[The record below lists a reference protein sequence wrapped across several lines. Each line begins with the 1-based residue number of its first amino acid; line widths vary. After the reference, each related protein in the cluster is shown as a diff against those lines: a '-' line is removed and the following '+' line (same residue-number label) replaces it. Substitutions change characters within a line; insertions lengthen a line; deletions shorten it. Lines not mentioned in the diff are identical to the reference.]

1 MKDCLL
7 RSVWIALA
15 ALLLAV
21 PAAFPQASA
30 INGQIEGTVTDP
42 AGGVVPNV
50 KIEIR
55 NENTGY
61 NRASDT
67 DASGFFRFTVL
78 PLGRYSVT
86 AETPGFQKYT
96 AANIEL
102 TAGATATVNMA
113 LSVSGTTTTVE
124 VGATAPVIEP
134 GRTDLGF
141 SLSNNQIENLPLVSR
156 NNYNFIL
163 VQPNVSGHPNVE
175 FGVPRKVNANG
186 FTDRI
191 NYQIDGGNNTQ
202 SDRSGIRL
210 LPISNTYVAEVQ
222 QVNNG
227 FAPEFGNTVGTVFN
241 AITKSGTNA
250 FHGEGAYLFRR
261 TDMVARST
269 LLSRTAAKPNQNVD
283 APFVD
288 AGGAI
293 IKDKLFWFGSFEHI
307 KRDLPNFV
315 TVTPANLAALG
326 LPASYADPIP
336 FGQDVYFVL
345 GKADWQ
351 INQNHR
357 LSGRYSYFRN
367 ESPYNNG
374 GGLTVATQT
383 YLFKDRAPA
392 VALQLISSL
401 SPSVVNEFRF
411 QMPKRYQRQVA
422 ADFTGPQPVTNISGV
437 INFGGSDQTGYVF
450 TERTPEYSENLTW
463 VRGTHSFK
471 AGADIRQVLDENTYQ
486 TFARYTFGSIQ
497 DYLDAKSG
505 ARPRSYSNYA
515 QSFGTPQLN
524 YNSLFT
530 NFYVQDNWKL
540 RPNLT
545 LTYGVRYDLY
555 NVPDANPSSPVVSSQ
570 KFNVDKNNWG
580 PRLGISYALGR
591 DQKTVIR
598 ANGGIFYDP
607 PQTNTYQRA
616 LLNNG
621 QPQYFN
627 LSVAGTS
634 PIAPAFPTVLSSLPS
649 GFNLPVQD
657 VTTVSPDFRTL
668 YSTNANFQIN
678 RQVTENLG
686 LAATYLY
693 TKGTH
698 LPVYRNINL
707 IPNGNYL
714 ADGRPIF
721 GAGRIDT
728 RFNGIITNEST
739 ANSNYNGLNVT
750 LRRRFA
756 RGYEWFATYTWSH
769 SIDDAPEQNIIDSS
783 TTNWLEDPTNRGRDR
798 ANSFSDRRHAF
809 SASAVLN
816 PIFKFDSKVLS
827 YIASNNQLALMFV
840 ASSGDVFNI
849 GSNRNLNG
857 DPQIPA
863 SQQRPLYIGRNT
875 VLGQSIVQMDARYS
889 RIFPIHERY
898 RPEFFAEAWNL
909 FNHSNV
915 TGYNTTATVDTAGNI
930 LTQPSLA
937 QTAALDP
944 RLLQIGIKFSW

>member
-1 MKDCLL
+1 MKLHLSRC
-7 RSVWIALA
+7 VFA
-15 ALLLAV
+15 ALLAILLAA
-21 PAAFPQASA
+21 PAFPQASA
-30 INGQIEGTVTDP
+30 INGQIEGTVTD
-42 AGGVVPNV
+42 ATGAVVPGAKV
-50 KIEIR
+50 DIK

-61 NRASDT
+61 SRAAESDS
-67 DASGFFRFTVL
+67 SGFFRFTVL
-78 PLGRYSVT
+78 PLGRYSLNAT
-86 AETPGFQKYT
+86 ATGFQKFT

-102 TAGATATVNMA
+102 TAGSTATVNVN
-113 LSVSGTTTTVE
+113 LSVSSATTAVE
-124 VGATAPVIEP
+124 VGATAPVVEP

-210 LPISNTYVAEVQ
+210 LPISNTYIAEVQ

-241 AITKSGTNA
+241 AITKSGANQ
-250 FHGEGAYLFRR
+250 FHGEAAYLFRR

-269 LLSRTAAKPNQNVD
+269 LLARTALKPAQTVN

-288 AGGAI
+288 GGGAI

-307 KRDLPNFV
+307 KRDLPAFV
-315 TVTPANLAALG
+315 TVPPASIAALG
-326 LPASYADPIP
+326 LPASYANPIP
-336 FGQDVYFVL
+336 FGQSVYFVL
-345 GKADWQ
+345 GKGDWQ
-351 INQNHR
+351 ITQNHR
-357 LSGRYSYFRN
+357 LSARYSYFRN
-367 ESPYNNG
+367 ESPYNSG
-374 GGLTVATQT
+374 GGVTVQTQT

-392 VALQLISSL
+392 FAAQLISTFGPSL
-401 SPSVVNEFRF
+401 VNEFRF
-411 QMPKRYQRQVA
+411 QLPKRFQRQVA

-450 TERTPEYSENLTW
+450 TERTPEYSENLTY
-463 VRGTHSFK
+463 VRGTHSYKF
-471 AGADIRQVLDENTYQ
+471 GADIRQIQDENTSA
-486 TFARYTFGSIQ
+486 TFGRYTFASIQ

-505 ARPRSYSNYA
+505 ARPKSYSNFA

-524 YNSLFT
+524 YNSLFSS
-530 NFYVQDNWKL
+530 FYAQDNWKL

-555 NVPDANPSSPVVSSQ
+555 KVPDANASAPVVTSQ
-570 KFNVDKNNWG
+570 KFAVDKNNFG
-580 PRLGISYALGR
+580 PRIGISYAIGK
-591 DQKTVIR
+591 DQKTVVR
-598 ANGGIFYDP
+598 ANGGVFYDP

-616 LLNNG
+616 LLNTG
-621 QPQYFN
+621 QPQYFT
-627 LSVAGTS
+627 LSVPGTS
-634 PIAPAFPTVLSSLPS
+634 PFAPAFPSILTALPT

-657 VTTVSPDFRTL
+657 VTTVAPDFRTL
-668 YSTNANFQIN
+668 YSTNANLQIS
-678 RQVTENLG
+678 REITPSMG
-686 LAATYLY
+686 ITATYLY

-698 LPVYRNINL
+698 IPVYRNINL
-707 IPNGNYL
+707 IPSGSSL

-721 GAGRIDT
+721 GTGRIDS
-728 RFNGIITNEST
+728 RFNSIVMNESG
-739 ANSNYNGLNVT
+739 ANSNYNGLNVSM
-750 LRRRFA
+750 RRRFA
-756 RGYEWFATYTWSH
+756 HGYEWFATYTWSH
-769 SIDDAPEQNIIDSS
+769 AIDDAPEQNIIDSS
-783 TTNWLEDPTNRGRDR
+783 TTNWLADPTNRRRDR

-809 SASAVLN
+809 TSSAVLN
-816 PIFKFDSKVLS
+816 PSFKFDSKVLS

-863 SQQRPLYIGRNT
+863 GQQRPLYIGRNT
-875 VLGQSIVQMDARYS
+875 VRGQRIVQMDARYS
-889 RIFPIHERY
+889 RIFPIRERY
-898 RPEFFAEAWNL
+898 KPEFFAEAWNL

-930 LTQPSLA
+930 TARPSLA

-944 RLLQIGIKFSW
+944 RLLQIGLKFTW